1 VLSLLAGV
9 VDRAVKGLVCKTGVV
24 DRAVKVGGESP
35 PSAEGAR
42 ELEKGK
48 GDGAREL
55 CRLAPWV
62 MKV

>member
-9 VDRAVKGLVCKTGVV
+9 LDLAVKGLVWRTGVL
-24 DRAVKVGGESP
+24 DRVALVGGESP

-55 CRLAPWV
+55 WRLAPWV